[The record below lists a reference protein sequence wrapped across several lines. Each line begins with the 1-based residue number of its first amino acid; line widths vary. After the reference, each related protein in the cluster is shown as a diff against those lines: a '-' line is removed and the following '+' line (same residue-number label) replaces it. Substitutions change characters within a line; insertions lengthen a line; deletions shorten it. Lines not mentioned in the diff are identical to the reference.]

1 MRIYMNEY
9 NRKNRPTPDE
19 RRLYNLSY
27 KMNKLAKMFQEIQI
41 K

>member
-1 MRIYMNEY
+1 MNEY

-27 KMNKLAKMFQEIQI
+27 KMNKLTKMFQEIQI